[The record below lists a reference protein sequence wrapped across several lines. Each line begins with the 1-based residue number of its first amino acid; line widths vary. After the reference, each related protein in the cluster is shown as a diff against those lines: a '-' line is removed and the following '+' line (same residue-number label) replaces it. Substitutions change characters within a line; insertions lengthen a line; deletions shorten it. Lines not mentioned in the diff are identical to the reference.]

1 MKKKPR
7 QLSQLLRNKVLS
19 ALILC
24 ALVSQSTCV
33 FEACAG
39 ELSSETEP
47 IDLTP
52 SDESLDL
59 SSYDTISMSFDGAL
73 LKDVLLLFSQQSGLN
88 FVASQEVE
96 SKKVTVY
103 FENVS
108 PKDALDSIISANG
121 LIYSKKPGSDIYVV
135 TPASKVQTTT
145 LATKVIQLKF
155 MRLSSSPL
163 DVGGQVTISDLTKS
177 SAPSSSET
185 GAGGSPGSGGT
196 SDRGADKIVQKL
208 LTPAGKLTMHTHT
221 NSLIITDTPDSIKQI
236 EKVLSELDVPPS
248 QVVLE
253 VHIMEVSKVM
263 ASDIGISW
271 GGANGAIVSLSGG
284 ARTTSF
290 PFNTGGVFGGKQH
303 LGVGQYIGDLT
314 ADSAEGTLGV
324 DSGDPTSAQTLY
336 GLVNAQNLAATL
348 HYIESDSKTKVLA
361 RPRVLTQNN
370 EAATI
375 KLVTNAAIGVN
386 AVTSGGVDG
395 NTTEE
400 AERTDIGVAMRLTP
414 QINSDDTV
422 LLFLEPAISTIAA
435 SEFVDGKAD
444 ATTRLVRTMA
454 RIKDNQT
461 LVIGGLI
468 SGQGTT
474 SKRKVPIM
482 GDIPWIGRAFRYDG
496 DDSIDRELLIFVTPH
511 IVRGSSS
518 LGARSAT
525 AQGEDLSVK
534 RVLSE
539 FMDKEMDSFTN
550 NFEASRSD
558 QDNFFTNDQE
568 FIQASERK
576 SVNPAVEQQMT
587 HALDS
592 LGPQIVDQRIDQ
604 AMDALSALSAS
615 LKKRN

>member
-1 MKKKPR
+1 MKKKPG
-7 QLSQLLRNKVLS
+7 QLLQLLRNRFLS

-24 ALVSQSTCV
+24 GLILQGACVLEVCAEELVDET
-33 FEACAG
+33 API
-39 ELSSETEP
+39 ELV
-47 IDLTP
+47 P
-52 SDESLDL
+52 SAESIDL
-59 SSYDTISMSFDGAL
+59 SSSDTISMSFDGAL

-88 FVASQEVE
+88 FVASQEAE

-108 PKDALDSIISANG
+108 PKDALDSIITANG
-121 LIYSKKPGSDIYVV
+121 LTYSKKAGSDIYVV
-135 TPASKVQTTT
+135 TPVSKTQTT
-145 LATKVIQLKF
+145 AVVTKVIQLKF
-155 MRLSSSPL
+155 MRLSTSPL

-177 SAPSSSET
+177 SAPSSSDT
-185 GAGGSPGSGGT
+185 GAASSSTSSTT

-208 LTPAGKLTMHTHT
+208 LTASGKLTTHTHT
-221 NSLIITDTPDSIKQI
+221 NSLIITDTPDNIKQI

-248 QVVLE
+248 QVILE
-253 VHIMEVSKVM
+253 VQIMEVSKVM

-271 GGANGAIVSLSGG
+271 GGTNGAIVSLSGG

-290 PFNTGGVFGGKQH
+290 PFNTGDVFGGKKHISSDGSSQF
-303 LGVGQYIGDLT
+303 IGDLT

-324 DSGDPTSAQTLY
+324 NSGEPTPAQTLY

-375 KLVTNAAIGVN
+375 KLVTNAAIGSN
-386 AVTSGGVDG
+386 TVTTGEGAAA

-400 AERTDIGVAMRLTP
+400 AERSDIGVAMRLTP
-414 QINSDDTV
+414 QINYDDTV
-422 LLFLEPAISTIAA
+422 LLFLEPAISTIGDSA
-435 SEFVDGKAD
+435 VVAD
-444 ATTRLVRTMA
+444 TADVTTRLVRTMA

-468 SGQGTT
+468 TGEGTA
-474 SKRKVPIM
+474 SKRKLPIL
-482 GDIPWIGRAFRYDG
+482 GDLPWIGRAFSYNG
-496 DDSIDRELLIFVTPH
+496 DDNTDRELLIFVTPH

-518 LGARSAT
+518 MGARSAT
-525 AQGEDLSVK
+525 AQGEDLAVK
-534 RVLSE
+534 RLLSE

-558 QDNFFTNDQE
+558 QDNFFTKDQE
-568 FIQASERK
+568 FI
-576 SVNPAVEQQMT
+576 
-587 HALDS
+587 
-592 LGPQIVDQRIDQ
+592 
-604 AMDALSALSAS
+604 
-615 LKKRN
+615 